1 MRVPIE
7 EAYIEKHQKL
17 QNNKKNWNF
26 QPSKT
31 SAVTP
36 RKREIAKNGSWKKLW
51 VHQKRIPILSQ
62 RWVERT
68 STHKY
73 TTKSRTKIFNYV
85 ITFKMHPKCFKWM
98 QKKKKNTHRHELICS
113 HRLQKRRKHSGP
125 MANHINC
132 KTTRK
137 LLRYRDP
144 VNMDELAWTNSMCNE
159 LNRLSQVW
167 KTVQELTR

>member
-1 MRVPIE
+1 MMVPIE

-17 QNNKKNWNF
+17 QNNKKDWNF

-113 HRLQKRRKHSGP
+113 HRLQKRRKHSGTNGKP
-125 MANHINC
+125 HQLQNYKKIIEIQRPS
-132 KTTRK
+132 KYGWTG
-137 LLRYRDP
+137 
-144 VNMDELAWTNSMCNE
+144 MDQ
-159 LNRLSQVW
+159 LN
-167 KTVQELTR
+167 VQRT